1 MKVSICAIGKLGA
14 RSEER
19 ALTDDYLKRF
29 GQTGRQ
35 LGWQLSGEFEGDD
48 KKGLGMAEEAK
59 LLRRATLKGSVIVT
73 MDERGKVLSSPEFA
87 NQLER
92 WADQGRD
99 VSFVIGGA
107 DGIDPELR
115 AEADASISFGKMVWP
130 HKLVRVMLA
139 EQLYRAASIKTRAPY
154 HRA

>member
-1 MKVSICAIGKLGA
+1 MRVSICAIGKLGA

-29 GQTGRQ
+29 SQTGRQ
-35 LGWQLSGEFEGDD
+35 LGWQFAGEIEADD
-48 KKGLGMAEEAK
+48 KKNQGMVEEAK
-59 LLRRATLKGSVIVT
+59 LLRKAIPSGSLIVT
-73 MDERGKVLSSPEFA
+73 MDERGTVITSPEFA
-87 NQLER
+87 NQLTK

-99 VSFVIGGA
+99 VAFVIGGA
-107 DGIDPELR
+107 DGIDPSLR
-115 AEADASISFGKMVWP
+115 SEADYSISLGKMVWP

-139 EQLYRAASIKTRAPY
+139 EQLYRAASIRTGAPY